1 MIKNADFLEE
11 LLSQITVSGCEEAGG
26 DVIRRRM
33 EASADEIRSDEIGDT
48 VCVMNPDH
56 DYKILM
62 TAHLDEIGLLVTA
75 INEQGRLHVIDRGGI
90 VPATYPGH
98 QVKVMTRQGVI
109 NGVVESYRD
118 LFKKEGG
125 LKTSDFLID
134 LGVDSKEEAERLV
147 EPGDTVVFDGD
158 MRMLAGGRFSGRAL
172 DDRLGVFIIMEAF
185 KRARE
190 RGIGCG
196 IYSAA
201 TVGEE
206 TTKNGAYW
214 TASRVKPDL
223 AVVVDVTY
231 TSDCI
236 GMNAAD
242 AGEVK
247 LGGGPVLCLSPL
259 VPKKFNQA
267 MRECAKGLGI
277 PVQTEAASRLSY
289 TDADKIHFA
298 GEGIPTVLVSIPL
311 RYMHHPAEV
320 ADERDV
326 EWCIALIAGF
336 LEWCW
341 QEEER
346 K

>member
-1 MIKNADFLEE
+1 MKHADFLEE

-33 EASADEIRSDEIGDT
+33 GAFADEIRSDEIGDT
-48 VCVMNPDH
+48 ICVMNPGH
-56 DYKILM
+56 DFKVLM

-75 INEQGRLHVIDRGGI
+75 IDEHGRLQVIDRGGI

-98 QVKVMTRQGVI
+98 QVRVMTKRGAI
-109 NGVVESYRD
+109 HGVVESYRD

-134 LGVDSKEEAERLV
+134 VGVDSKEEARQLV
-147 EPGDTVVFDGD
+147 EPGDTVVFDAD
-158 MRMLAGGRFSGRAL
+158 MRTLAGGRFSGRAL

-185 KRARE
+185 LRARE

-214 TASRVKPDL
+214 TACRVKPNL

-231 TSDCI
+231 TSDCS
-236 GMNAAD
+236 GMNAAE

-247 LGGGPVLCLSPL
+247 LGGGPVLCISPL
-259 VPKKFNQA
+259 VPKRLNQA
-267 MRECAKGLGI
+267 MRECAERLAI

-298 GEGIPTVLVSIPL
+298 GEGIPTVLLSIPL

-326 EWCIALIAGF
+326 EWCIALIAEF
-336 LEWCW
+336 LDWCW
-341 QEEER
+341 QEAG